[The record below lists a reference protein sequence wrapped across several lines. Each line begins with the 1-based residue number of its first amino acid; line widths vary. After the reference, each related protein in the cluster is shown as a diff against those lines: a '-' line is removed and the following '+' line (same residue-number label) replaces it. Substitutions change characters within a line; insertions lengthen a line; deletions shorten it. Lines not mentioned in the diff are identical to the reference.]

1 MRLYK
6 CRKSRLFANSL
17 YYLANLSDSCCHFA
31 ESPLYQSKSM
41 HFIKTINGLVSI
53 VFVDFGARTSI
64 KFK

>member
-6 CRKSRLFANSL
+6 CKQSRLFAHSL
-17 YYLANLSDSCCHFA
+17 YYLANLSDSCCHLV
-31 ESPLYQSKSM
+31 ELPLYQPKSM

-53 VFVDFGARTSI
+53 IFVDFGTRTSI